1 MNTNT
6 IRLTVRIEDKVGDKA
21 LAYTEAKG
29 IHIIE
34 ETKEGT

>member
-6 IRLTVRIEDKVGDKA
+6 IRLTVRIEDIAGDKA
-21 LAYTEAKG
+21 LVRTEAKG
-29 IHIIE
+29 IHITE